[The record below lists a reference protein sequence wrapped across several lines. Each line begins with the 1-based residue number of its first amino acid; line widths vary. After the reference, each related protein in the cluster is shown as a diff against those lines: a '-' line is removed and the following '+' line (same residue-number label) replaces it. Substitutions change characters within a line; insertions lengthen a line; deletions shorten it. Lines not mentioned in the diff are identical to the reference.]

1 MNESQSNFESAPQA
15 PPRPRPEPVPYQSY
29 QGLQDVRRKSP
40 IVAGLLSSLPGL
52 GQVYVGYYLQ
62 GFVNVIIVGATISLM
77 QSRLGDL
84 MPLTAF
90 FLVFFWLFNVIDA
103 SRRAM
108 FYNEAMAGTDLG
120 AFPENFRK
128 KTRKK
133 NFRMPGGQGTLV
145 GGVVMIVLGG
155 IALSH
160 TLFNVPMDWLKDW
173 WPAALVIGGVLLLV
187 QSMRTSG
194 KTGSRS

>member
-1 MNESQSNFESAPQA
+1 M
-15 PPRPRPEPVPYQSY
+15 
-29 QGLQDVRRKSP
+29 
-40 IVAGLLSSLPGL
+40 AGLLSSRPGL

-120 AFPENFRK
+120 AFPENFR
-128 KTRKK
+128 
-133 NFRMPGGQGTLV
+133 MPGGQGTLV
-145 GGVVMIVLGG
+145 GGVVMIALGG

>member
-120 AFPENFRK
+120 AFPENFR
-128 KTRKK
+128 
-133 NFRMPGGQGTLV
+133 MPGGQGTLV